1 MMGARRKVANVAA
14 ILKAYEADA
23 RRAERAAK
31 GAPDEATRD
40 TWLTYAMRTRAHAA
54 TLAARGAEGPTLE
67 ADTIETTSGG
77 DGFDHLP
84 PAQAAWA
91 RHLAELDRQ
100 DAERY
105 KARREG
111 VKI

>member
-1 MMGARRKVANVAA
+1 MARRKVANVAA

-31 GAPDEATRD
+31 TAPDQATRD
-40 TWLTYAMRTRAHAA
+40 TWLTYAIRTRGHAA
-54 TLAARGAEGPTLE
+54 ALAARGADGPPVETVE
-67 ADTIETTSGG
+67 AGG
-77 DGFDHLP
+77 DGFEHLP

-91 RHLAELDRQ
+91 RHLAELDRA
-100 DAERY
+100 DLERY
-105 KARREG
+105 AARREG

>member
-1 MMGARRKVANVAA
+1 MGARRKVANVAA
-14 ILKAYEADA
+14 ILKAYEAEA

-31 GAPDEATRD
+31 GAPDQATRD
-40 TWLTYAMRTRAHAA
+40 TWLMYAMRTRAHAA
-54 TLAARGAEGPTLE
+54 TLAARGAEDPTSE
-67 ADTIETTSGG
+67 ADDITTSGG

>member
-1 MMGARRKVANVAA
+1 MARRKVANVAA

-40 TWLTYAMRTRAHAA
+40 TWLAYAMRTRAHAA
-54 TLAARGAEGPTLE
+54 ALAARGAEGPTSE
-67 ADTIETTSGG
+67 ADPITTAGG

>member
-1 MMGARRKVANVAA
+1 MGARRKVANVAA

-54 TLAARGAEGPTLE
+54 TLAARGAESPTLE
-67 ADTIETTSGG
+67 ADTITTAGG

-91 RHLAELDRQ
+91 RHLAKLDRQ

>member
-1 MMGARRKVANVAA
+1 MARRKVANVAA

-31 GAPDEATRD
+31 TAPDQATRD
-40 TWLTYAMRTRAHAA
+40 TWLTYAMRTRGHAA
-54 TLAARGAEGPTLE
+54 VLATRGAEGPTSEPDTVE
-67 ADTIETTSGG
+67 AGG
-77 DGFDHLP
+77 DGFEHLP

-91 RHLAELDRQ
+91 RHLAELDRA

-105 KARREG
+105 AARREG

>member
-1 MMGARRKVANVAA
+1 MGARRKVANVAA

-54 TLAARGAEGPTLE
+54 TLAARGAEGPTSE

-91 RHLAELDRQ
+91 RHLAELDRL